1 MQLSHETDEN
11 TMCNYVYSQV
21 FSPQMS
27 APKKRVSYMRSKQGK
42 LGIVYRGA
50 VKTPIKNKQHVL
62 NLLYPYYN
70 LKF

>member
-1 MQLSHETDEN
+1 
-11 TMCNYVYSQV
+11 
-21 FSPQMS
+21 
-27 APKKRVSYMRSKQGK
+27 MRSKQGK